1 MNEYWT
7 RPRQKNDIL
16 VLKEHEIKEDFEL
29 GLFHLGALM
38 SYVQAAFV
46 ALLDTGTRPKS
57 PVLRLNPDWF
67 LANSEK
73 FSLGKLQAF
82 CSFQLMAI
90 SVHGNAL

>member
-16 VLKEHEIKEDFEL
+16 VLKEREL

-38 SYVQAAFV
+38 SSVQAAFV
-46 ALLDTGTRPKS
+46 ALLDAGTRPQS
-57 PVLRLNPDWF
+57 PELRLNPDWF
-67 LANSEK
+67 SANSEK

-82 CSFQLMAI
+82 CSFLLMAI
-90 SVHGNAL
+90 SVHGNTL